1 MRGVLALEPYLLALI
16 LALFWISP
24 NHYQPLLL
32 FIPIFIARAGVY
44 RRLFTPTP
52 LDFILVA
59 WLILCVI
66 NYFTAPFSLWSWIL
80 TRPLMGIALVW
91 CLVEIARKQGHTDR
105 LIAVTIGL
113 SLLIAALGLGS
124 SQWTS
129 KSDLLKPLID
139 VLPTLRNFPGAVRG
153 FNVNEIG
160 GAIAWLI
167 PLMGAIAITAWRSR
181 PISVAGWYSTIAFLV
196 LSLALFIGQSRL
208 AIFGVIGAMGILSF
222 LLIPAN
228 RWRYLALTILTAVTL
243 IEGVFFL
250 GVFSPDQDLA
260 VRDEASLSGRFAVWE
275 AAIEIVQDH
284 PLTGVGMNMFRTRAV
299 RAVYPVE
306 GYATQVLPHAHNAW
320 LQIGTD
326 LGFPGV
332 ILFTAWQLMLLWMLY
347 QVWRHGDTKARMI
360 AAGLLGAFLAH
371 GVFSLGDAI
380 TLWDRFIFLY
390 WWLIGLTVAQYVITV
405 QLARTAQT
413 MPIAIDRQQ
422 TQTA

>member
-32 FIPIFIARAGVY
+32 FIPIFIARIVVY
-44 RRLFTPTP
+44 RRLLTFTP
-52 LDFILVA
+52 LHLILIA

-66 NYFTAPFSLWSWIL
+66 NYFAAPFSLWSWIL
-80 TRPLMGIALVW
+80 TRPLMGVALVG
-91 CLVEIARKQGHTDR
+91 CLVEIARQHGHTDR
-105 LIAVTIGL
+105 LIAVTIGF

-139 VLPTLRNFPGAVRG
+139 VLPTLRNFPGAIRG

-160 GAIAWLI
+160 GAMAWLI
-167 PLMGAIAITAWRSR
+167 PLMGAIAITAWRGR
-181 PISVAGWYSTIAFLV
+181 PVGARGWYATIAFVTLA
-196 LSLALFIGQSRL
+196 LALFIGQSRL
-208 AIFGVIGAMGILSF
+208 AIFGVIGAMGILIL

-228 RWRYLALTILTAVTL
+228 RWRYLALGVL
-243 IEGVFFL
+243 IVFTVIEVVFFL

-260 VRDEASLSGRFAVWE
+260 GRDEASLSGRFAVWQ
-275 AAIEIVQDH
+275 AAIEVVQDH
-284 PLTGVGMNMFRTRAV
+284 PWTGVGMNMFRTRAV
-299 RAVYPVE
+299 RAIYPVE

-320 LQIGTD
+320 FQIGTD
-326 LGFPGV
+326 LGLPGV
-332 ILFTAWQLMLLWMLY
+332 ILFTIWQAMLLWMLY
-347 QVWRHGDTKARMI
+347 QIWRTGDGKARTV
-360 AAGLLGAFLAH
+360 AAGLCGAFLAH

-390 WWLIGLTVAQYVITV
+390 WWLIGLTAAQYVITV
-405 QLARTAQT
+405 QLARATVSA
-413 MPIAIDRQQ
+413 PIPITGQ